1 MFTINF
7 DPFHFVSTLDFESNE
22 GYPILKF
29 KAGES
34 PMIKKKKSQDTRY
47 MLLPYRNT
55 DGSFHQATE
64 VDFYKFSSIKFR
76 GWSLH
81 AKFSSQHKDLVVQI
95 IFSIT

>member
-1 MFTINF
+1 
-7 DPFHFVSTLDFESNE
+7 
-22 GYPILKF
+22 
-29 KAGES
+29 
-34 PMIKKKKSQDTRY
+34 

-81 AKFSSQHKDLVVQI
+81 AKFSSQHKDLVAQI
-95 IFSIT
+95 SFSIT

>member
-1 MFTINF
+1 
-7 DPFHFVSTLDFESNE
+7 
-22 GYPILKF
+22 
-29 KAGES
+29 
-34 PMIKKKKSQDTRY
+34 

-95 IFSIT
+95 SFSIT

>member
-1 MFTINF
+1 
-7 DPFHFVSTLDFESNE
+7 
-22 GYPILKF
+22 
-29 KAGES
+29 
-34 PMIKKKKSQDTRY
+34 

-81 AKFSSQHKDLVVQI
+81 AKFSSQHKDLVAQI
-95 IFSIT
+95 SFSITWQSWNLALTQTKHSIEGLGLCGNEGENNYQYKLYGFYDMQ